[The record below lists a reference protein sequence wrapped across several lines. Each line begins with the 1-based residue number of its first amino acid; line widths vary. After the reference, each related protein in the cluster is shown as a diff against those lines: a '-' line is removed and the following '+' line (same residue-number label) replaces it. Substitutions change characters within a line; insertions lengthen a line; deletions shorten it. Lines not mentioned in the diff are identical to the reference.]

1 MKIQITKAE
10 LADMLQKTYNIDL
23 TTNNYDIS
31 IEGYI
36 PVPDSRLKA
45 SMPKK
50 FLYADTN
57 SIKVTTDKNLNVL
70 DLQFN
75 NPKQKPDKRSTHA
88 YKNLQCPRVDY
99 SQYKEIVLDFV
110 ATSLDKKRK
119 IPYNENI
126 SLSCLKARYN
136 KAIKLTDT
144 ADMVKF
150 STSNKTPYLV
160 RRK

>member
-23 TTNNYDIS
+23 TTNNYEIS

-36 PVPDSRLKA
+36 PAIDTRLKA

-50 FLYADTN
+50 FLYADTD

-75 NPKQKPDKRSTHA
+75 TPKQKSDKRRTQA
-88 YKNLQCPRVDY
+88 YKNLQGARVNY
-99 SQYKEIVLDFV
+99 SQYKEIVLDF
-110 ATSLDKKRK
+110 ATSSDKKRK
-119 IPYNENI
+119 LPNNENI
-126 SLSCLKARYN
+126 SLDCLKERYK
-136 KAIKLTDT
+136 KAIRLTDT
-144 ADMVKF
+144 TDMVKF
-150 STSNKTPYLV
+150 SSEHKTPYLI

>member
-10 LADMLQKTYNIDL
+10 LANMLQKTYNIDL
-23 TTNNYDIS
+23 TTNTYEIS

-50 FLYADTN
+50 FVYADTD

-75 NPKQKPDKRSTHA
+75 SPKQKPDKRRAQA
-88 YKNLQCPRVDY
+88 YKNLQGARVDY
-99 SQYKEIVLDFV
+99 SQYKEIVLDF
-110 ATSLDKKRK
+110 ATSSDKKRK
-119 IPYNENI
+119 ISNNENI
-126 SLSCLKARYN
+126 SLACLKERYK
-136 KAIKLTDT
+136 KAIRLTDT
-144 ADMVKF
+144 TDMVKF
-150 STSNKTPYLV
+150 SSDHKTPYLI